1 LAIDDRLAQSRSAR
15 HYADA
20 MTDDIRTHAERRIKA
35 RRQFWSSSATL
46 VVVFLIL
53 ILIWFVTSGGH
64 GYFWPM
70 WPAIGFA
77 IAIVF
82 HALNVFGPLG
92 RPITKDAIDREV
104 RRLGGDPDRAA
115 E

>member
-1 LAIDDRLAQSRSAR
+1 
-15 HYADA
+15 

-115 E
+115 